1 MSKAAVSALFVGA
14 SVAFIAGSVLA
25 LAAILAGV
33 SGGVIS
39 LGGPQVVTV
48 NGAAFVGIFPWLLGS
63 SILLGVGALAGLAS
77 WVAALF
83 NTFQLEDRTWFVA
96 LLALGVVSLGWI
108 AMIAYV
114 VAGPD
119 STNPRQ
125 GGAVAVA
132 PLAPGSL

>member
-1 MSKAAVSALFVGA
+1 MSKTAVSALFVGA

-25 LAAILAGV
+25 LGAILAGI

-39 LGGPQVVTV
+39 LGGPQVITV
-48 NGAAFVGIFPWLLGS
+48 NGAAFVGIFPWLLAS
-63 SILLGVGALAGLAS
+63 SILLGVAALAGLAS
-77 WVAALF
+77 WAAALF

-96 LLALGVVSLGWI
+96 LLALGLVSLGWI

-119 STNPRQ
+119 GTNGRSATP
-125 GGAVAVA
+125 AAIA
-132 PLAPGSL
+132 PAAL